1 MPLTNCFTHYRE
13 DYMRAHFPQLDGLRA
28 VAVCL
33 VLLHHF
39 GGPLAAFFDQ
49 GYYAVDLFF
58 VISGFL
64 ITSILV
70 AEQSGFSSAYYT
82 FVGRRSL
89 RIFPVYY
96 VAIAAMYV
104 MGIGTTHRDIGYL
117 ATYTWNYASD
127 RWQGS
132 EIFYL
137 WSLSVEEQFYLF
149 WPVLVLLLRRR
160 LTLLLCATVLII
172 TIGYAQLIFNLFPQL
187 TPYNYTGLINRMGSL
202 GFGAFGAVAMTRF
215 RIPERVC
222 ESAALEFGML
232 LVLVWTQV
240 TQNQLRLPL
249 MGLCSLFLVIKAV
262 RSSFCIWG
270 VKAFLEH
277 RVTQHIGRVSYGI
290 YVYHLPL
297 AFIISV
303 YLFDPIWLQIPFD
316 RFGLLSKLR
325 WNAWIIKLPLF
336 SLLTI
341 GLASVSYRFMERPI
355 LALKERW
362 FPVGKLPAG

>member
-1 MPLTNCFTHYRE
+1 MKQQVRV
-13 DYMRAHFPQLDGLRA
+13 HFPQLDGLRA
-28 VAVCL
+28 VAVSL
-33 VLLHHF
+33 VLFHHF
-39 GGPLAAFFDQ
+39 GGSLAAFFDQ

-70 AEQSGFSSAYYT
+70 TDQSTVSGAYYT

-96 VAIAAMYV
+96 VAIATMYV
-104 MGIGTTHRDIGYL
+104 TGIGTTRRDIGYL

-160 LTLLLCATVLII
+160 LTLLLCATGLII

-202 GFGAFGAVAMTRF
+202 GFGAFGAVTMTRF

-232 LVLVWTQV
+232 SVLVWTQV

-362 FPVGKLPAG
+362 FPVAKLPAG

>member
-1 MPLTNCFTHYRE
+1 MVQQVRV
-13 DYMRAHFPQLDGLRA
+13 HFPQLDGLRA

-39 GGPLAAFFDQ
+39 GGSLAAFFDQ

-70 AEQSGFSSAYYT
+70 AEQSGFSGAYYT

-96 VAIAAMYV
+96 VALAAMYV
-104 MGIGTTHRDIGYL
+104 MGIGTTRRDIGYL

-160 LTLLLCATVLII
+160 LTLLLCVTVLII
-172 TIGYAQLIFNLFPQL
+172 TIGYAQLTVNLFPQL
-187 TPYNYTGLINRMGSL
+187 SPYNYTGLINRMGSL

-215 RIPERVC
+215 RIPERVY

-232 LVLVWTQV
+232 SVLVWTQV
-240 TQNQLRLPL
+240 TENHWRLPV

-262 RSSFCIWG
+262 RGSFRMWG
-270 VKAFLEH
+270 VKGLLEH
-277 RVTQHIGRVSYGI
+277 RLTQHIGRVSYGI
-290 YVYHLPL
+290 YVYHIPL
-297 AFIISV
+297 AFVISAYV
-303 YLFDPIWLQIPFD
+303 FDPVWLQIPFD
-316 RFGLLSKLR
+316 QFGLLCKLR
-325 WNAWIIKLPLF
+325 WHSWIIKLPLF
-336 SLLTI
+336 SLLTL
-341 GLASVSYRFMERPI
+341 GLASISYRWMEKPI
-355 LALKERW
+355 LAMKERW
-362 FPVGKLPAG
+362 FPLRKSQIF